1 MASST
6 TSLGSRNI
14 ERFFLF
20 LLSIVMSVLF
30 YQLFTVLQR
39 NFIDVQKRL
48 ANGTM
53 MNLNDSKPGE
63 RIKILLQKGFYF
75 RDKRDIE
82 FIGNM
87 VENGRKNLPGVID
100 NIGELN
106 KSNFSVNS
114 EAAYSQG
121 GEVFRKRVQVERSLL
136 GFSDEDSTLFK
147 QERMKLLEL
156 SSVNSLNMGVAS
168 INGVVQ
174 KGKKIPVEGV
184 LVRLQIILP
193 RDSLYSENVGDVQQR
208 VTANAKGVRR
218 VFVVDSL
225 HNRQLQSLAAFA
237 RTDANG
243 HFSFTGLPANRSFAV
258 LPLQP
263 GYQFGRS
270 QGIENLEDNK
280 QFTFSQSPNTI
291 KLFSN
296 RDFSTLKK
304 ERSFI
309 VRTPQEA
316 TTWFWI
322 IVVCF
327 IASFWLLHLIL
338 SFRFPK
344 ADQLILPAMMVLTGL
359 SFVTLFSLQDPLR
372 DRFFSKST
380 LFYFEGGMLGIIV
393 LMLFNLRYF
402 TTDSL
407 IYRLIVFKG
416 NRKAANG
423 WPWAVA
429 AMGLLLLTIVFGTGP
444 EGSGVKVNLFGFQPS
459 EIVKYLV
466 IIFLAGFFA
475 ANEKFI
481 SEYTSLNK
489 RFYFFFFALF
499 AILTTILLF
508 LILGDLGP
516 AMVCCFTFI
525 ILFSFSRGDFADMVG
540 AVVVYVLSIWL
551 SKNVWIGT
559 AITAAVFILYTFLK
573 RRQLSE
579 SAVMALVVIAGFLL
593 LDQIPY
599 LEKVIPGPVHRLTDR
614 KAIWQN
620 AWNNEVFGGDQV
632 ANGIWAMSSGGVT
645 GQGVGEGFAKTIPAA
660 HTDMILPSMGE
671 EFGWTGIICIFI
683 LFLVYLHRSF
693 IIGRQTGTP
702 FLFYVCAGIGVST
715 FVQFLL
721 IAGGST
727 GALPLSGVALPFMSY
742 GGSSLL
748 CNMLAAGFLLSAS
761 HLQGSAAQMK
771 FITRQQDKNLLPAL
785 VAACVGIVL
794 LGVNVSK
801 YLFNNKK
808 WVVEPALVAD
818 RSGAR
823 MFSYN
828 PRISILMNRL
838 QAGNLLDR
846 KGLILATS
854 HQEQINKQY
863 DSLLSVGIPKENLE
877 AFAYKR
883 LDRYYP
889 FGEQMFFWTGDANTG
904 VFNGSTNGYFGE
916 YEHAAELRGFPTP
929 TSKFQ
934 VSATR
939 FKEDRFLPRT
949 ATEMTVNRRDYSAT
963 APLLLAGIN
972 SPEVAAFKQKNRDV
986 QLTMDAGLQTHLNRL
1001 LATDDSV
1008 KIKRVSVVIMEDNTG
1023 DVLASASYPLPP
1035 VNDWDRL
1042 TLTEGEMNRL
1052 PGWNVNSDIGFTY
1065 ATQPGSTAKL
1075 VTALAAFNKLGE
1087 KAVTKTIHVLPQDL
1101 IRIKSAEPDEA
1112 GNITIERAIVKSN
1125 NSFFIRLAN
1134 EEHLQ
1139 EEMGTL
1145 YLQTGMFLHGV
1156 GGYFYESEPNN
1167 NDQQN
1172 RWRELW
1178 RKTEFRSAASYN
1190 PNNIKRTRGRGI
1202 SGMAWGQGELIATP
1216 AAVARVASGIAN
1228 NGVLVPNR
1236 YVLSVS
1242 GIQTAIKPGVAIA
1255 KSPTFAAHMTDY
1267 MLKQSAGKAERLK
1280 LNVAGKTGT
1289 PERIWKSERIN
1300 DGWYVFFAPKAKGPG
1315 HIVTCIRL
1323 EAAKGSSEAVRLAGT
1338 YVIPALLKRGYIK
1351 SFGGNENRGIAPA
1364 AQANEQDRAEN
1375 NGTRESA
1382 ATDSQTQQLS
1392 IKGKT
1397 VGKRFKPVKSSPGI
1411 SKKPDEER
1419 ADTAQ

>member
-1 MASST
+1 M
-6 TSLGSRNI
+6 L
-14 ERFFLF
+14 
-20 LLSIVMSVLF
+20 VLF
-30 YQLFTVLQR
+30 YQLFTVLKNDQA
-39 NFIDVQKRL
+39 DVQKRL

-75 RDKRDIE
+75 SDKRDID
-82 FIGNM
+82 FIGKV
-87 VENGRKNLPGVID
+87 VENGKRNLPDVID

-106 KSNFSVNS
+106 KSNFNVNS
-114 EAAYSQG
+114 EAAYAQG
-121 GEVFRKRVQVERSLL
+121 GEVFRRRVQVERALL
-136 GFSDEDSTLFK
+136 GFSDEDSALFQ
-147 QERMKLLEL
+147 QERRKPVQLP
-156 SSVNSLNMGVAS
+156 SVNSLNMGSGS

-174 KGKKIPVEGV
+174 KGEKIPVQGV
-184 LVRLQIILP
+184 LVRLQVILP
-193 RDSLYSENVGDVQQR
+193 EDSLYSENVGDVEQR
-208 VTANAKGVRR
+208 IAVNTKGVRR

-225 HNRQLQSLAAFA
+225 HHRQLQSLTAFA

-263 GYQFGRS
+263 GYEFGRS
-270 QGIENLEDNK
+270 QGVENLEDNEE
-280 QFTFSQSPNTI
+280 FTFVQAPNTI

-296 RDFSTLKK
+296 RDFSNLKK

-309 VRTPQEA
+309 VRTPGEA
-316 TTWFWI
+316 ARWFWI
-322 IVVCF
+322 IVGCF
-327 IASFWLLHLIL
+327 IVSFWLLHLLL
-338 SFRFPK
+338 SFRFPQ
-344 ADQLILPAMMVLTGL
+344 ADQLILPVMMILTGL

-380 LFYFEGGMLGIIV
+380 LFYFEGGILGIVV

-407 IYRLIVFKG
+407 IYRLFVFKG

-423 WPWAVA
+423 WPWAVV
-429 AMGLLLLTIVFGTGP
+429 AMGLLLLTIIFGTGP

-466 IIFLAGFFA
+466 IMFLAGFFA

-499 AILTTILLF
+499 AILTTIFLF

-559 AITAAVFILYTFLK
+559 AITAATLTLYTLFK

-599 LEKVIPGPVHRLTDR
+599 LDKLIPGPVHRLTDR

-645 GQGVGEGFAKTIPAA
+645 GQGVGEGFAKTIPEA

-671 EFGWTGIICIFI
+671 EFGWAGIICIFI
-683 LFLVYLHRSF
+683 LFLIYLHRSF

-761 HLQGSAAQMK
+761 HLQGSAVQMK
-771 FITRQQDKNLLPAL
+771 FITRQQDKNLMPAL

-801 YLFNNKK
+801 YLFNNKR

-828 PRISILMNRL
+828 PRISILMSKL

-854 HQEQINKQY
+854 HQDQINKQY

-904 VFNGSTNGYFGE
+904 VFNGSTNGYFAE

-949 ATEMTVNRRDYSAT
+949 STEMTVNRRDYGAI

-972 SPEVAAFKQKNRDV
+972 SPEVAAFKQRNRDV
-986 QLTMDAGLQTHLNRL
+986 QLTMDAGLQTHLNRI

-1008 KIKRVSVVIMEDNTG
+1008 RIKRVSVVIMEDNTG

-1042 TLTEGEMNRL
+1042 TLTEGELNRL
-1052 PGWNVNSDIGFTY
+1052 PGWNLNSDIGFTY

-1087 KAVTKTIHVLPQDL
+1087 KAATKTIRVLPQDL

-1112 GNITIERAIVKSN
+1112 GNISIERAIVKSN

-1172 RWRELW
+1172 TWRELW
-1178 RKTEFRSAASYN
+1178 RKTEFRSAKSYN
-1190 PNNIKRTRGRGI
+1190 PNNIKRTRGKGI

-1228 NGVLVPNR
+1228 NGMLVPNR
-1236 YVLSVS
+1236 YVLSIS
-1242 GIQTAIKPGVAIA
+1242 GVQTPVKPGVAIA
-1255 KSPTFAAHMTDY
+1255 KSPEFAAYMTDY

-1338 YVIPALLKRGYIK
+1338 YVVPALVERGYIK
-1351 SFGGNENRGIAPA
+1351 SFENNQNQRIAPA
-1364 AQANEQDRAEN
+1364 APVAQVAEQDQAEN
-1375 NGTRESA
+1375 NGDDNEA
-1382 ATDSQTQQLS
+1382 LPDSQAQQLLVNKKS
-1392 IKGKT
+1392 AGK
-1397 VGKRFKPVKSSPGI
+1397 KSQPVKPAVTV
-1411 SKKPDEER
+1411 KKPDEEPG
-1419 ADTAQ
+1419 DTAQ